1 MNVTAAQP
9 DLPQAG
15 LAWFTL
21 AFSTCALLLLCVW
34 ALLNQDRLFNGHGF
48 GFGNSDQQALI
59 EPTTPATKNAVAD
72 NREQEKSVAA
82 KQLAEEQAAKAATA
96 QKLAAEEAA
105 AAEAAQAKLKADALA
120 AEKLAAEQAQAQKI
134 ATEQAQA
141 EKLAAKQAQV
151 ERLAAEQAQAERL
164 AAEQAEAEK
173 RAAEQAEAEK
183 LAAQAVEAQRVEAQ
197 RVAAE
202 KLAAERAEAE
212 KLAVE
217 QLAAEKVEAD
227 RIAQETLAAEQ
238 EAALA
243 AQQAAAEEAERQKL
257 AADAAE
263 AERLA
268 AQALLEA
275 RLLAEK
281 QQAAQLSAL
290 PRRTIPAAGELDVPI
305 ASTPEN
311 ESAFAKSRREE
322 LAQLPGLS
330 AQLRFKS
337 NDIEPTDSSRQPLDR
352 IFELLF
358 LYAETTVVVQ
368 VASNEYEIDDNNQL
382 ISRERALTLVNYLI
396 DRGLDEDRFRIRSLG
411 KQQLPFDSHRV
422 TVVATVIE
430 Q

>member
-9 DLPQAG
+9 ELPQTG

-21 AFSTCALLLLCVW
+21 ALSTCALILLCVW
-34 ALLNQDRLFNGHGF
+34 ALLNQDKLFNGDGF
-48 GFGNSDQQALI
+48 GFGHSDRQSLI
-59 EPTTPATKNAVAD
+59 EPNSSATKNAIAD
-72 NREQEKSVAA
+72 SSEQDKLKAA
-82 KQLAEEQAAKAATA
+82 KQIAEQEAAKEAAV
-96 QKLAAEEAA
+96 QKLAAEKLA
-105 AAEAAQAKLKADALA
+105 AAEAAQAKADALAAENLAAEQALAAEREATAAQELA
-120 AEKLAAEQAQAQKI
+120 AEKLAAEQVEAQKL
-134 ATEQAQA
+134 AAEQAQA
-141 EKLAAKQAQV
+141 EKLA
-151 ERLAAEQAQAERL
+151 LEQAA
-164 AAEQAEAEK
+164 
-173 RAAEQAEAEK
+173 AEK
-183 LAAQAVEAQRVEAQ
+183 LAAEQVEAA
-197 RVAAE
+197 

-212 KLAVE
+212 KLAAERVE
-217 QLAAEKVEAD
+217 FERIEAEKLAVEKLAAERAEAD
-227 RIAQETLAAEQ
+227 RVAAETLAAER
-238 EAALA
+238 EAAVI

-257 AADAAE
+257 AADEAE

-268 AQALLEA
+268 ARELLEA

-281 QQAAQLSAL
+281 QQAEQLSAL
-290 PRRTIPAAGELDVPI
+290 PRRTIPAAGELDVLTGP
-305 ASTPEN
+305 APQN

-330 AQLRFKS
+330 AQLQFKS

-430 Q
+430 